1 MALLVFFAAF
11 ALSTATHAV
20 GQTGFLS
27 IDCGLERNYSGYKDN
42 DNGLSYVSDG
52 PYVDAGE
59 NHKLAAGQ
67 ETDRVRTDLTVRS
80 FPPGL
85 LRNCYSLPT
94 IAGTKYLVRVVSFY
108 GNYDGTNSSSTL
120 QFDLHLGAN
129 YWDTVRADGDQ
140 VYEAVFVAWASWAPV
155 CLVNTGQGTPFV
167 SSVELRPLGS
177 DFYPTGMANQSMRM
191 SARRSM
197 GPTTSRVTSFPADQY
212 DRYWWAMPSE
222 ATWANLSTTLAITE
236 DSFQVSSAILQKAVT
251 VAGNGTTLSVIW
263 GGDQRMLRQFMA
275 FLHFADFQDSQL
287 REFDVY
293 FNSDSPTRFTPL
305 YLSGNVL
312 YNTDWYNAANGV
324 VNITLAAT
332 ARSALPPML
341 NAFEIYTPIVHDTP
355 VTFSKDF
362 DAIMAIKHEYGVKK
376 NWMGD
381 PCFPNQYAW
390 EGVKCRNTSDN
401 VQRIISIDMSNS
413 NLNGVVSSNFALL
426 TALESLNLS
435 GNQLNG
441 PIPDSLCKNN
451 GGQFILSYGSG
462 GDICNKT
469 INPSGSKNRNAII
482 ATSVVAPVLA
492 VAVLGLLY
500 LIWRVKRKPN
510 CAYALNLYAPLTDLK
525 NSSASTE
532 NHLLDT
538 ENRRFTYE
546 ELQEVTNN
554 FQRLIGRGGFGNVYY
569 GRLENTSE
577 VAVKIRS
584 EYSKQGLHQFLAE
597 VMNLTKVHHRNL
609 VSLVGYCWEK
619 DHLALVYEYM
629 SGGNLCDHLRGKTGV
644 GDTLNWATRLRIVL
658 EAAQGLD
665 YLHKG
670 CNLPI
675 IHRDVKTNNI
685 LLSQNLKAKLAD
697 FGLSKTYMS
706 DTQTHISTEN
716 AAGTPGYMDPEYQ
729 LTGKLTESSDVYS
742 FGIVLLEVATGEPPV
757 LSDDDH
763 THITQHVKNNITSGN
778 ISLIADERLKD
789 SYDVSSMW
797 KVVDTAM
804 MCTTY
809 DASRRPTMSTVVIQL
824 KECLALEEAH
834 VDKDV
839 SASSTHDDLHHIP
852 SKVGPLAR

>member
-1 MALLVFFAAF
+1 
-11 ALSTATHAV
+11 
-20 GQTGFLS
+20 
-27 IDCGLERNYSGYKDN
+27 
-42 DNGLSYVSDG
+42 
-52 PYVDAGE
+52 
-59 NHKLAAGQ
+59 
-67 ETDRVRTDLTVRS
+67 
-80 FPPGL
+80 
-85 LRNCYSLPT
+85 
-94 IAGTKYLVRVVSFY
+94 
-108 GNYDGTNSSSTL
+108 
-120 QFDLHLGAN
+120 
-129 YWDTVRADGDQ
+129 
-140 VYEAVFVAWASWAPV
+140 
-155 CLVNTGQGTPFV
+155 
-167 SSVELRPLGS
+167 
-177 DFYPTGMANQSMRM
+177 MANQSMRM

-236 DSFQVSSAILQKAVT
+236 GSRFPVPSAILQKAVT

-287 REFDVY
+287 REFNAY
-293 FNSDSPTRFTPL
+293 FNSDGPTRVTPQYRTGTRL
-305 YLSGNVL
+305 Y
-312 YNTDWYNAANGV
+312 TADWYSATSGV

-355 VTFSKDF
+355 ATFSKYF
-362 DAIMAIKHEYGVKK
+362 DAIMAIKYEYGIKK

-401 VQRIISIDMSNS
+401 VQRIISIDISNS
-413 NLNGVVSSNFALL
+413 NLYGVVSGNFTLL

-451 GGQFILSYGSG
+451 GGKFILRSSL
-462 GDICNKT
+462 DI
-469 INPSGSKNRNAII
+469 GNRQ
-482 ATSVVAPVLA
+482 
-492 VAVLGLLY
+492 
-500 LIWRVKRKPN
+500 
-510 CAYALNLYAPLTDLK
+510 
-525 NSSASTE
+525 
-532 NHLLDT
+532 
-538 ENRRFTYE
+538 FTYE
-546 ELQEVTNN
+546 ELKELTNN

-597 VMNLTKVHHRNL
+597 VNNLTKVHHRNL

-619 DHLALVYEYM
+619 DDHLALVYEYM
-629 SGGNLCDHLRGKTGV
+629 SGGSLWDHLRGKTGV

-706 DTQTHISTEN
+706 DTQTHISTKN

-729 LTGKLTESSDVYS
+729 MTGKLTESSDVYS
-742 FGIVLLEVATGEPPV
+742 FGIILLEVATGEAPI

-763 THITQHVKNNITSGN
+763 THITQHIKNNITSGN
-778 ISLIADERLKD
+778 ISLIVDGRLKD

-809 DASRRPTMSTVVIQL
+809 DAS
-824 KECLALEEAH
+824 
-834 VDKDV
+834 
-839 SASSTHDDLHHIP
+839 
-852 SKVGPLAR
+852 